1 MEQAREQAVRR
12 LLVRRQ
18 AARLGVT
25 VQERSVE
32 ARLDALRERI
42 GGEKALA
49 AALSGAKMTVE
60 QLDAAIRY
68 SLLESALQDEM
79 YADVS
84 ASDADVK
91 TFYRE
96 NRADLFTRPAQV
108 RLRRITLP
116 SRNVASLVARDVAE
130 GADFAT
136 LARRHSIDRA
146 TRDAGGM
153 LGWVALSSLPPEV
166 KKALAPVSRG
176 GVSEPVFALGRWHL
190 YQVLDRRPETVLPLR
205 EVSAEIATEVTRRR
219 RAAALEEWIG
229 RARERAT
236 VESSP

>member
-1 MEQAREQAVRR
+1 MRR

-18 AARLGVT
+18 AERLGVT
-25 VQERSVE
+25 VPERSVE
-32 ARLDALRERI
+32 ARLDALRERV

-49 AALSGAKMTVE
+49 AALSGAGMTFE

-79 YADVS
+79 YADVG
-84 ASDADVK
+84 ASDDAVG

-96 NRADLFTRPAQV
+96 NRAELFTHPAQV
-108 RLRRITLP
+108 RLRSITLP
-116 SRNVASLVARDVAE
+116 SRNVALQVGRDVAE

-136 LARRHSIDRA
+136 LAQRHSIDRA
-146 TRDAGGM
+146 TRDDGGM
-153 LGWVALSSLPPEV
+153 LGWVTLSSLPAEV
-166 KKALAPVSRG
+166 REALAPVNRG

-190 YQVLDRRPETVLPLR
+190 YQVVDRRPETVLPLR
-205 EVSAEIATEVTRRR
+205 EVSAEITTELTRRR
-219 RAAALEEWIG
+219 RATALEEWIG
-229 RARERAT
+229 RARERAA